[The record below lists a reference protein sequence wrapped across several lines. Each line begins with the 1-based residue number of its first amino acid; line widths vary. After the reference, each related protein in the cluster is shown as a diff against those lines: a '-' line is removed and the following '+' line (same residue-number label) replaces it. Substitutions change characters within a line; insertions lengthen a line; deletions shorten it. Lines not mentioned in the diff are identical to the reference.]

1 MGMVDAFL
9 VVVRA
14 ALVSRARLAVENP
27 ALRQQL
33 AVLKRSV
40 KRPRLRPRDR
50 LFWAWLSRVW
60 TEWHSSIIIVKP
72 ETVIR
77 WHRQGFRLYWRWK
90 SRPKGGRPPV
100 NAEVRSLIRRMCD

>member
-9 VVVRA
+9 VLVRA
-14 ALVSRARLAVENP
+14 ALVSRARLAVENL
-27 ALRQQL
+27 ALRHQL

-60 TEWHSSIIIVKP
+60 TEWRSSTIIVKP
-72 ETVIR
+72 DTVIR

-100 NAEVRSLIRRMCD
+100 NAEVRSLIRRM

>member
-60 TEWHSSIIIVKP
+60 TEWHSRGVQEFERS
-72 ETVIR
+72 
-77 WHRQGFRLYWRWK
+77 
-90 SRPKGGRPPV
+90 V
-100 NAEVRSLIRRMCD
+100 NLTSPAVCDV